1 MIGREG
7 EHEAAD
13 VVARTPVHDIEVER
27 RPRRAVNGGRHSA
40 DDDELDAGLG
50 ESPKQRLEIRDH
62 VAAARP
68 ARSSSTNACNCMSV
82 SRRSSTER

>member
-1 MIGREG
+1 MLSR
-7 EHEAAD
+7 
-13 VVARTPVHDIEVER
+13 ER
-27 RPRRAVNGGRHSA
+27 RYTTSRSNVAPRRAVNGGRHSA